1 MLENADT
8 WFLQIAVLLLSG
20 YFLWSIRGL
29 LNDFKSQIKE
39 LNITS
44 ARLFSRGDDHERR
57 ISVLEGRCSLMH
69 NGDRPGGGRR
79 NYDPEERPNG

>member
-39 LNITS
+39 LNMTS
-44 ARLFSRGDDHERR
+44 ARLFTRGDDHERR
-57 ISVLEGRCSLMH
+57 ISTLEGMH
-69 NGDRPGGGRR
+69 SVGGIHGGGRR